1 MNHHQQN
8 KKRSKLLINGYLR
21 RFRWQNLFSHCP
33 EDIDQLIF
41 AHYFSLHGH
50 WIHRNL
56 YLEIVCGNEE
66 RNKTLGG
73 RIKSHCWESSRF
85 SYLSRDCRC
94 FYHRDPVTFESV
106 VNPNY
111 HSETWRMYPRSTGGF
126 IIRPTNINE
135 SEDVAWN
142 METKYLGIDLHS
154 VFGSSFPL
162 TICPVYTL
170 CFYDRYVCV
179 ISDRA

>member
-8 KKRSKLLINGYLR
+8 KKRSKLLIDGYLR
-21 RFRWQNLFSHCP
+21 RFRWENIFSHCP
-33 EDIDQLIF
+33 EDVDQLIF

-56 YLEIVCGNEE
+56 CLEIVSGNEE
-66 RNKTLGG
+66 QNKPLGG

-85 SYLSRDCRC
+85 FYLSRDCRC
-94 FYHRDPVTFESV
+94 IYDRDPVTFESV

-111 HSETWRMYPRSTGGF
+111 HSEIWRMYPSSTGGF
-126 IIRPTNINE
+126 VLRPTNINE

-142 METKYLGIDLHS
+142 AETKYLGIC
-154 VFGSSFPL
+154 PL
-162 TICPVYTL
+162 YTL
-170 CFYDRYVCV
+170 RFYGHAHLIDDMFVSYQGVKFS
-179 ISDRA
+179 ISPPTP